1 MFVQDR
7 NQSRDYFFQV
17 WGKLRNRQPL
27 EPIEAIIAEVIM
39 LHPEYHVYLDDKEA
53 GYNNDFKP
61 EQGMTNPFLHMGMHI
76 ALKEQISS
84 NRPDGICVIYNLLAE
99 KSNSAHDVEHKM
111 MECLGQSLWEAQR
124 NQAFPDEVKYLE
136 CLKRIV

>member
-53 GYNNDFKP
+53 GYNKAGLP
-61 EQGMTNPFLHMGMHI
+61 SPV
-76 ALKEQISS
+76 
-84 NRPDGICVIYNLLAE
+84 GI
-99 KSNSAHDVEHKM
+99 
-111 MECLGQSLWEAQR
+111 
-124 NQAFPDEVKYLE
+124 
-136 CLKRIV
+136 